1 MTEMRQVRL
10 SEELCAAVE
19 AKFGNKFGQKS
30 GNKFGNVE
38 ELLVFVLQDLLR
50 DDVAQSET
58 EQRMVEERLRELGY
72 L

>member
-10 SEELCAAVE
+10 PGELCTAVE
-19 AKFGNKFGQKS
+19 AKFGD
-30 GNKFGNVE
+30 KFGNVE

-50 DDVAQSET
+50 DDAAQSEA
-58 EQRMVEERLRELGY
+58 EKRMVEERLRELGY

>member
-10 SEELCAAVE
+10 PGELCAAVE
-19 AKFGNKFGQKS
+19 AKFGD
-30 GNKFGNVE
+30 KFGNVE

-50 DDVAQSET
+50 DDAAQSEA
-58 EQRMVEERLRELGY
+58 EKRMVEERLRELGY